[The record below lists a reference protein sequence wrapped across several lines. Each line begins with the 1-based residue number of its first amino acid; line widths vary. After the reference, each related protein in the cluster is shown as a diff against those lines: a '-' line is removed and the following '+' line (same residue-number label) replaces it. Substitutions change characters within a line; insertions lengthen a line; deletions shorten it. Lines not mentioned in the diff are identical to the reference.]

1 VGASFSGKIS
11 MANKDSSAHE
21 DREIYHRQGFGNRS
35 GVGDRPAL
43 VIVDF
48 VNGFADPAAFGGGN
62 IREAIAETQGLL
74 EFVRSMNWPVVF
86 TRVVFADDA
95 SDANVFS
102 RKVPSLL
109 SLTEANPQ
117 SAVVRELAPL
127 PGELVLRKRLPSA
140 FAGTDL
146 AAWLTKRKVDTVVVA
161 GATTSGCVRATV
173 VDAMG
178 SGFLVAVAT
187 ACVGDRADG
196 PHRASLFDMAQKYA
210 DLMSAREIRKSF
222 RSFENCSAGGAND

>member
-1 VGASFSGKIS
+1 MTCEIS
-11 MANKDSSAHE
+11 STHAE
-21 DREIYHRQGFGNRS
+21 WEIYRRQGFGNPS
-35 GVGDRPAL
+35 GLGDRPAL

-62 IREAIAETQGLL
+62 IRAAIAETEGLL
-74 EFVRSMNWPVVF
+74 GLARSMKWPIAF

-95 SDANVFS
+95 SANVFW

-109 SLTEANPQ
+109 SLTEANPL
-117 SAVVRELAPL
+117 SAVVPELAPL
-127 PGELVLRKRLPSA
+127 PDELVLRKRLPSA

-146 AAWLTKRKVDTVVVA
+146 AAWLARRKVDTVIVA

-178 SGFLVAVAT
+178 SGFLVVVA
-187 ACVGDRADG
+187 ADCVGDRAEA
-196 PHRASLFDMAQKYA
+196 PHQASLFDMAQKYA
-210 DLMSAREIRKSF
+210 DLMSTQSIGKSF
-222 RSFENCSAGGAND
+222 RCFETSNAGGAND

>member
-1 VGASFSGKIS
+1 
-11 MANKDSSAHE
+11 MADEVLSSHE
-21 DREIYHRQGFGNRS
+21 EGEIYQRQGFGKRS
-35 GVGDRPAL
+35 GLGRRPAL

-62 IREAIAETQGLL
+62 IRGAIAETQGLL
-74 EFVRSMNWPVVF
+74 EFARSMSWPVAF
-86 TRVVFADDA
+86 TRVVFADDG

-109 SLTEANPQ
+109 SLTEENPQ

-127 PGELVLRKRLPSA
+127 SGELVLRKRLPSA

-146 AAWLTKRKVDTVVVA
+146 AAWLTRRNVDTLVVA

-178 SGFLVAVAT
+178 SGFLVVVA
-187 ACVGDRADG
+187 ADCVGDRAEG
-196 PHRASLFDMAQKYA
+196 PHRAGLFDIAQKYA
-210 DLMSAREIRKSF
+210 DLMNAQDIRKLS
-222 RSFENCSAGGAND
+222 RSFEKRSAGGAND

>member
-1 VGASFSGKIS
+1 MTGEIS
-11 MANKDSSAHE
+11 TTHAE
-21 DREIYHRQGFGNRS
+21 EEIYRRQGFGNPS
-35 GVGDRPAL
+35 GMGERPAL

-62 IREAIAETQGLL
+62 IRAAIAETQGLL
-74 EFVRSMNWPVVF
+74 GLARSMKWPTAF
-86 TRVVFADDA
+86 SRVVFADDA

-109 SLTEANPQ
+109 ALTESNPL
-117 SAVVRELAPL
+117 SAVVPELTPL
-127 PGELVLRKRLPSA
+127 PDELVLRKRLPSA

-146 AAWLTKRKVDTVVVA
+146 AAWLARRKVDTVIVA

-178 SGFLVAVAT
+178 SGFLVVVA
-187 ACVGDRADG
+187 ADCVGDRAEA
-196 PHRASLFDMAQKYA
+196 PHQASLFDMAQKYA
-210 DLMSAREIRKSF
+210 DVMSAQSIWKSF
-222 RSFENCSAGGAND
+222 LAFETSKAGGAND

>member
-1 VGASFSGKIS
+1 MADEASLSHG
-11 MANKDSSAHE
+11 E
-21 DREIYHRQGFGNRS
+21 GEIYHRQGFGNPS

-48 VNGFADPAAFGGGN
+48 VNGFADPTAFGGGN
-62 IREAIAETQGLL
+62 IRDAIVETQGLL
-74 EFVRSMNWPVVF
+74 GFARSANWPVAF

-95 SDANVFS
+95 SDANVFT

-109 SLTEANPQ
+109 SLTEENPQ
-117 SAVVRELAPL
+117 SAVVRELAPR

-146 AAWLTKRKVDTVVVA
+146 AAWLTKHNVDTLVVA

-178 SGFLVAVAT
+178 SGFLVVVA
-187 ACVGDRADG
+187 ADCVGDHAEG

-210 DLMSAREIRKSF
+210 DLMTAQDIRKSF
-222 RSFENCSAGGAND
+222 VEKYSAGGVK

>member
-1 VGASFSGKIS
+1 VEEIG
-11 MANKDSSAHE
+11 MADEVSSIHE
-21 DREIYHRQGFGNRS
+21 DGEIYQRQGFGNRS
-35 GVGDRPAL
+35 GMGHRPAL

-74 EFVRSMNWPVVF
+74 GFARSVSWPVAF

-117 SAVVRELAPL
+117 SGVVKELAPRL
-127 PGELVLRKRLPSA
+127 GELVLRKRLPSA
-140 FAGTDL
+140 FAGTDF
-146 AAWLTKRKVDTVVVA
+146 AAWLIKRNVDTLVVA

-178 SGFLVAVAT
+178 SGFLVVVA
-187 ACVGDRADG
+187 ADCVGDRAEG
-196 PHRASLFDMAQKYA
+196 PHRANLFDMEQKYA
-210 DLMSAREIRKSF
+210 DLLTAQDIRKSF
-222 RSFENCSAGGAND
+222 LEKYSAGGAND

>member
-1 VGASFSGKIS
+1 MTSEIS
-11 MANKDSSAHE
+11 STHVE
-21 DREIYHRQGFGNRS
+21 GEIYRRQGFGNAS
-35 GVGDRPAL
+35 GVGDHPAL

-62 IREAIAETQGLL
+62 IRAAIAKTQGLL
-74 EFVRSMNWPVVF
+74 GLARSMKWPIAF

-109 SLTEANPQ
+109 SLTEANPL
-117 SAVVRELAPL
+117 SAVVPELAPL
-127 PGELVLRKRLPSA
+127 PEELVLRKRLPSA

-146 AAWLTKRKVDTVVVA
+146 AAWLARRKVDTVIVA

-178 SGFLVAVAT
+178 SGFLVVVA
-187 ACVGDRADG
+187 ADCVGDRAEA
-196 PHRASLFDMAQKYA
+196 PHQASLFDMEQKYA
-210 DLMSAREIRKSF
+210 DLMNTQNIEKIVPLFRDVQGWRRE
-222 RSFENCSAGGAND
+222 

>member
-1 VGASFSGKIS
+1 MTSEIS
-11 MANKDSSAHE
+11 ATHAE
-21 DREIYHRQGFGNRS
+21 GEIYRRQGFGNPS

-62 IREAIAETQGLL
+62 IRAAIAETQSLL
-74 EFVRSMNWPVVF
+74 RLARSMKWPIAF

-109 SLTEANPQ
+109 SLTEASPL
-117 SAVVRELAPL
+117 SAVVPELTPL
-127 PGELVLRKRLPSA
+127 PEELVLRKRLPSA

-146 AAWLTKRKVDTVVVA
+146 AAWLARRKVDTVIVA

-178 SGFLVAVAT
+178 SGFLVVVA
-187 ACVGDRADG
+187 ADCVGDRAEA
-196 PHRASLFDMAQKYA
+196 PHQASLFDMAQKYA
-210 DLMSAREIRKSF
+210 DLMSTQSIRKSF
-222 RSFENCSAGGAND
+222 LSFETSNAGGAND

>member
-1 VGASFSGKIS
+1 MADEASPT
-11 MANKDSSAHE
+11 HE
-21 DREIYHRQGFGNRS
+21 EGEIYHRQGFGNRS

-74 EFVRSMNWPVVF
+74 QFARSMKWPIAF

-109 SLTEANPQ
+109 SLTEENPQ
-117 SAVVRELAPL
+117 SAVVQELAPRL
-127 PGELVLRKRLPSA
+127 GELVLRKRLPSA

-146 AAWLTKRKVDTVVVA
+146 AAWLAGRNVDTLIVA

-178 SGFLVAVAT
+178 SGFLVVVAT
-187 ACVGDRADG
+187 DCVGDRAEG
-196 PHRASLFDMAQKYA
+196 PHRANLFDMAQKYA
-210 DLMSAREIRKSF
+210 DLMTAQDIRKSF
-222 RSFENCSAGGAND
+222 PKTCRAGGTND

>member
-1 VGASFSGKIS
+1 MADEASPT
-11 MANKDSSAHE
+11 HE
-21 DREIYHRQGFGNRS
+21 EGEIYHRQGFGNRS
-35 GVGDRPAL
+35 SVGDRPAL

-74 EFVRSMNWPVVF
+74 QFVRSMKWPVVF

-95 SDANVFS
+95 SDANVFT

-109 SLTEANPQ
+109 SLTEENSQ
-117 SAVVRELAPL
+117 SAVVPELAPL
-127 PGELVLRKRLPSA
+127 AGELVLRKRLPSA

-146 AAWLTKRKVDTVVVA
+146 AAWLAGRNVDTLIVA

-178 SGFLVAVAT
+178 SGFLVVVAT
-187 ACVGDRADG
+187 DCVGDRAEG
-196 PHRASLFDMAQKYA
+196 PHRANLFDMAQKYA
-210 DLMSAREIRKSF
+210 DLMTARDIRKSF
-222 RSFENCSAGGAND
+222 PETCSAGGAND

>member
-1 VGASFSGKIS
+1 
-11 MANKDSSAHE
+11 MADEAPPAHGE
-21 DREIYHRQGFGNRS
+21 GEIYHRQGFGNRS

-43 VIVDF
+43 VVVDF
-48 VNGFADPAAFGGGN
+48 VKGFADPAAFGGGN

-74 EFVRSMNWPVVF
+74 GFARSANWPIAF

-95 SDANVFS
+95 SDANVFT

-117 SAVVRELAPL
+117 SAVVPELAPRL
-127 PGELVLRKRLPSA
+127 GELVLRKRLPSA

-146 AAWLTKRKVDTVVVA
+146 TAWLTKRNVDTLVVA

-173 VDAMG
+173 VDVMG
-178 SGFLVAVAT
+178 SGFLVVVAVD
-187 ACVGDRADG
+187 CVGDRAEG

-210 DLMSAREIRKSF
+210 DLMTAQDIRNSF
-222 RSFENCSAGGAND
+222 IERYSAGGAK